1 MACNDRQLT
10 QAQLEAG
17 YDQQRTGVQRAIRP
31 FSGTPT
37 VENVIDYL
45 NRELCPAV
53 QSSRAKVNE
62 VFKQV
67 ADNAPSANPL
77 AYYFSTNTANAD
89 PTVGRMRLNQ
99 AVQNTATVLRLS
111 QSNGRLQ
118 DVQPWLDVMSGGPTA
133 PLGVLTMVDAINP
146 SRFLRFDLNTMTDQ
160 GAYWDLG
167 VTIVESS
174 DTNPFVDDEPV
185 VIGFIAG
192 VSAAGSTIPVA
203 ALSPIAT
210 DTFVGNVTAG
220 TAAPTAVN
228 LSTLAG
234 AGLAFAAH
242 TLDVTGSTS
251 ITVTSDQVQ
260 RAALTGAIV
269 ATANSNATLFAG
281 ILDNGSNEN
290 DRGRLDFVSSTSVII
305 DVTDD
310 SPGDQLIITPQRA
323 ALTGDVTAS
332 QNSNATTIAN
342 DAVTNAKAA
351 NMASPRL
358 KGRTTTSTGDP
369 EDLTLVD
376 STSISWNTGT
386 AGSIST
392 QRAALTGEVTASAN
406 ANATTVVRSTNF
418 QSSPWTG
425 DHEFDGQVRL
435 GTVTSSSSTGS
446 TNVTLGASATRL
458 LLTGTGTI
466 TLGTVSG
473 CVDGRVLVVEF
484 TGTGEHTVSH
494 DSATADAFA
503 CPGNVDLVI
512 NGRGGFLAVGRLG
525 AAANWKILGVSN
537 DLTTHANTW
546 TATNTYSGAVT
557 LNSTLAYHSV
567 IAPTALSADQNN
579 YTPTGWA
586 TSNLV
591 RLSTNSGTTRTL
603 TGAAA
608 GTAGEL
614 KWLVNLGPGSISL
627 DAASTS
633 STAANRWL
641 HVSGTTF
648 TISVN
653 GVCGILYDADSSRWR
668 PIYPNLII

>member
-1 MACNDRQLT
+1 MVCANRQLT

-17 YDQQRTGVQRAIRP
+17 YDQQRTGVMRAIRP

-37 VENVIDYL
+37 IENLIDYL

-77 AYYFSTNTANAD
+77 AYYFSTTTTNAD

-99 AVQNTATVLRLS
+99 ATQNTATVLRVS

-118 DVQPWLDVMSGGPTA
+118 DVTPWLDVMSGGPTS

-146 SRFLRFDLNTMTDQ
+146 GRFLRFDLNTMVDQ

-174 DTNPFVDDEPV
+174 DASPFVDDEPV

-203 ALSPIAT
+203 ALSPIAN
-210 DTFVGNVTAG
+210 DTFVGNVSGG
-220 TAAPTAVN
+220 TAAPSAVN

-234 AGLAFAAH
+234 AGLNFAAH
-242 TLDVTGSTS
+242 TLDVNGSTS
-251 ITVTSDQVQ
+251 ITVTGDQV
-260 RAALTGAIV
+260 T
-269 ATANSNATLFAG
+269 
-281 ILDNGSNEN
+281 
-290 DRGRLDFVSSTSVII
+290 
-305 DVTDD
+305 
-310 SPGDQLIITPQRA
+310 
-323 ALTGDVTAS
+323 
-332 QNSNATTIAN
+332 
-342 DAVTNAKAA
+342 
-351 NMASPRL
+351 
-358 KGRTTTSTGDP
+358 
-369 EDLTLVD
+369 
-376 STSISWNTGT
+376 
-386 AGSIST
+386 
-392 QRAALTGEVTASAN
+392 RAALTGEVTATAN
-406 ANATTVVRSTNF
+406 ANATTVTRSTNF

-435 GTVTSSSSTGS
+435 GTVTSSASTGS
-446 TNVTLGASATRL
+446 INVTLGASSTRVL
-458 LLTGTGTI
+458 LSGTGTI

-473 CVDGRVLVVEF
+473 CADGRVLVLEF
-484 TGTGEHTVSH
+484 SGTGEHTITH
-494 DSATADAFA
+494 DASSVDAFS
-503 CPGNVDLVI
+503 CPGNVDLII
-512 NGRGGFLAVGRLG
+512 NGRGAVFAVGRLG
-525 AAANWKILGVSN
+525 GQNNWKIIGVSN

-546 TATNTYSGAVT
+546 TAANTYS
-557 LNSTLAYHSV
+557 STISMGQKVLFAGTIS
-567 IAPTALSADQNN
+567 PTAISADQND
-579 YTPTGWA
+579 YTPTGWSTA
-586 TSNLV
+586 NLV
-591 RLSTNSGTTRTL
+591 RLSTNSATARTL

-608 GTAGEL
+608 GSSGEL
-614 KWLVNLGPGSISL
+614 KWLVNLGPGTISL

-653 GVCGILYDADSSRWR
+653 GVCGILYDGTSSRWR
-668 PIYPNLII
+668 PVYPNLII